1 MQCHNSP
8 SPTSKME
15 QRCQTIFF
23 FFHIYANHFW
33 LPLQLPRSHCNPVP
47 LSQLAQVEKNS
58 PLLFLL
64 SIIRK
69 PLLSQIAANILDTG
83 FAAVQLYYTTS
94 ILPFTESVGLLCAG
108 CVKGQNPIYH
118 CEKSN
123 AIFLH
128 YFGKMLC

>member
-1 MQCHNSP
+1 MPNN
-8 SPTSKME
+8 
-15 QRCQTIFF
+15 FF